1 MDLNNLAK
9 LYDQGNSQV
18 KLQKGGFITDLVRS
32 LFSTDDETE
41 TNTTVLP
48 TNIPIVPVSNQGEE
62 TPTQQISPDTPK
74 TPVSMANLNRPRV
87 MVVFVGLPKC
97 GKTKLSVQLLQKL
110 KSDNIRAR
118 FVETPVGKADLFD
131 VNGKYINNIKDVSK
145 QPVDVIICNGNNY
158 LKRIRDDI
166 KFIANLAKPKLSI
179 LYVDFSHSEDLPG
192 EFTRYKDFCTDKILA
207 RTDAISVNT
216 NLTKAIGEY
225 ETLTQSE
232 LESGNYIKIHINN
245 YIKANIESLTKQI
258 KNILK
263 I

>member
-9 LYDQGNSQV
+9 LYNQGNSQV

-41 TNTTVLP
+41 TNTSVLP
-48 TNIPIVPVSNQGEE
+48 TNIPIVSLSNQGEE
-62 TPTQQISPDTPK
+62 TPIQPNAPN
-74 TPVSMANLNRPRV
+74 TPVTPVLMANLNRHRV

-110 KSDNIRAR
+110 KADNIKAR
-118 FVETPVGKADLFD
+118 FVETPVGHADLFD